1 MTNISHQNKSSA
13 AMNKYPTSEDYIGDL
28 SDLEPKRSFSD
39 KWEFFLYMGLA
50 FLAGIGAGVSVF

>member
-1 MTNISHQNKSSA
+1 
-13 AMNKYPTSEDYIGDL
+13 MNKYPTSEDYIGDL